1 MKRLILSRLWM
12 LISIIILTTGTG
24 LGSDRVDNSDEGF
37 YLD

>member
-1 MKRLILSRLWM
+1 MDADQYHHPDHW
-12 LISIIILTTGTG
+12 TG